1 MTDAALP
8 KEHSRHHVS
17 GGGLYIQSNTHGLG
31 V

>member
-8 KEHSRHHVS
+8 MEHSRHHVS
-17 GGGLYIQSNTHGLG
+17 GGGLYTRSNTNGLG